1 MLKRAAVFV
10 ALALFI
16 IMASLT
22 DAHAEVRGPKIYG
35 LQIGMPWEEAV
46 QAQKAFAEKRG
57 MENTGMVIA
66 LTKGGNT
73 KASYLKEITFFPKA
87 FGIDGIMTREMFEK
101 ICDNYGIPFNKME
114 PGKTPGGLRYTNS
127 REGYIIGYTKDMIDI
142 WEITRTS
149 DMIME

>member
-10 ALALFI
+10 ALAMLI
-16 IMASLT
+16 SITSLT
-22 DAHAEVRGPKIYG
+22 NAHADARGPKIFG

-57 MENTGMVIA
+57 MENTLMVIT
-66 LTKGGNT
+66 LTKGENA
-73 KASYLKEITFFPKA
+73 KASHLKEITFFPKA

-142 WEITRTS
+142 WEITRTP
-149 DMIME
+149 DMVLE